1 LWFARIDKGD
11 VVDAFYTGVADLNE
25 LLYRH
30 LSLTE
35 NGQVRWYAASI
46 AAGTVIFVAIVLFR

>member
-1 LWFARIDKGD
+1 
-11 VVDAFYTGVADLNE
+11 VDAFYTGIAGLNE
-25 LLYRH
+25 LLCRG
-30 LSLTE
+30 LCLTE